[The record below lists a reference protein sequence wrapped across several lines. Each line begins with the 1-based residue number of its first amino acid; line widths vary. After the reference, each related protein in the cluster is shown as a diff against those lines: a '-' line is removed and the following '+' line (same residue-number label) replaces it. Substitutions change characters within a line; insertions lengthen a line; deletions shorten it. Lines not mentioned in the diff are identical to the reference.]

1 MYLRQT
7 KRSNK
12 DGSDAMYFQIAENVW
27 SKANKRS
34 EVKVLHNFGR
44 VDPESEQRL
53 RKLAESILKRLN
65 GAPGAEAAIDGD
77 DCKLRVSQTVW
88 NFGSTAQREYS
99 WMLSAVPL
107 PGHGGHWASTD
118 GLFTNRAH
126 L

>member
-53 RKLAESILKRLN
+53 RKLAESILDRLRKPKHS
-65 GAPGAEAAIDGD
+65 APLERALFRTVDG
-77 DCKLRVSQTVW
+77 
-88 NFGSTAQREYS
+88 
-99 WMLSAVPL
+99 
-107 PGHGGHWASTD
+107 
-118 GLFTNRAH
+118 
-126 L
+126 